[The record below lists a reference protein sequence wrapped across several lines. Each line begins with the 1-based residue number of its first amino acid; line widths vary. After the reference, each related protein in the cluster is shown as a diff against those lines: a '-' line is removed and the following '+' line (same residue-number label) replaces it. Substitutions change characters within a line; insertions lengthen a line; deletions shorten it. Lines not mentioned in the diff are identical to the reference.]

1 MDLLSILVMLLVLY
15 VLAFTGSTI
24 FDRFGVPGLIGQI
37 VVGIIIANIFWDGSN
52 FAASSIFSEGSFL
65 GLFDI
70 ELASGTVGGS
80 ENYNTLRLIAELGAI
95 FLLFSVGLET
105 KASELK
111 RVGKPALIVALLG
124 VVIPFALGMTVIFYD
139 QNPTHALYMA
149 AAMVATSVGV
159 TAKVLSDLRV
169 TDTKEGRIILGA
181 AIIDDVLGMMV
192 LAVVSGMSSPG
203 EGLMGIIVAIIIA
216 VVFVLVVF
224 VFCDK
229 CIPRMD
235 SWYCDREGC
244 RPVRVSKFQVDKL
257 MFAIALCLFM
267 ATISEFLGLAAIIG
281 AFLAGMMLADFSER
295 WRLKPKVDALTRFF
309 LPLFFLNVGMQI
321 QTSSLMNVSVLALS
335 TYVII
340 LAVISKYV
348 GGYIGVRMAD
358 KNIDKDS
365 ASIVGIGMIPRA
377 EVGLI
382 IASIGFAGGY
392 LTADMNAAI
401 VLMSVITT
409 IIAPPL
415 LKRGFKK
422 KYPDSTKTLP
432 DSY

>member
-1 MDLLSILVMLLVLY
+1 MDLLSILVMLFVLY
-15 VLAFTGSTI
+15 VLAFTGSTV
-24 FDRFGVPGLIGQI
+24 FERFGVPGLIGQI
-37 VVGIIIANIFWDGSN
+37 VVGIIIANIFWDGSG
-52 FAASSIFSEGSFL
+52 FAGSILGEGSFL
-65 GLFDI
+65 GLLDI
-70 ELASGTVGGS
+70 ELALGTSGGS
-80 ENYNTLRLIAELGAI
+80 ENYNILRIVAELGAI

-105 KASELK
+105 KASDLK
-111 RVGKPALIVALLG
+111 RVGKPALAVAVLG
-124 VVIPFALGMTVIFYD
+124 VAIPAVLGLTVIFYD
-139 QNPTHALYMA
+139 QNPVHALYMA

-181 AIIDDVLGMMV
+181 AVIDDVLGMMV
-192 LAVVSGMSSPG
+192 LAVVSGISSPG
-203 EGLMGIIVAIIIA
+203 EGMIGIIAAIVIA

-229 CIPRMD
+229 CIPRID
-235 SWYCDREGC
+235 SWYCDSEGC
-244 RPVRVSKFQVDKL
+244 RPIRESKFQIDKL

-267 ATISEFLGLAAIIG
+267 AALSEFLGLAAIIG
-281 AFLAGMMLADFSER
+281 AFLAGMMLADYSER
-295 WRLKPKVDALTRFF
+295 WRLKPKVDSMTSFF

-321 QTSSLMNVSVLALS
+321 QASSLMNISVLALS
-335 TYVII
+335 TYIII

-348 GGYIGVRMAD
+348 GGYIGARISD
-358 KNIDKDS
+358 KTIDKES
-365 ASIVGIGMIPRA
+365 ASIIGSGMIPRA

-401 VLMSVITT
+401 VLMSVVTT

-415 LKRGFKK
+415 IKRGFKK
-422 KYPDSTKTLP
+422 KYKDCMETLP
-432 DSY
+432 ESY